1 MTRGMRNN
9 RVKSEYK
16 IEFFINLFQAIFFF
30 FSIISIWFYSKEID
44 DIAIGFI
51 IILCITFA
59 LKHTIL
65 YRFFVKGY
73 NLNWMFIILLFE
85 TYMVYYLS
93 LFDMSNFNYYIFDVL
108 ISEAVF
114 FTSIFFSIIVTSS
127 IFLWSIFSSNINN
140 LPSSHIARNGLSF
153 LFVFSFM
160 LLVKVILQK
169 SKTLKEAKELMDK
182 QNKMLERAN
191 FDIQKSTLVLKD
203 MIILK
208 ERNRIAKEIHD
219 GVGHSLTIAIIQLEA
234 VKRVLKK
241 DIDLGYEKI
250 LIIEDII
257 REGMRKLRK
266 SVRML
271 KINEMVED
279 NLQIALTKNIIEMQR
294 TMDIKIEYNFSN
306 LRPFSKDLNKFFYNV
321 FQEGITNGLKHGNA
335 SEFKLNLGVSEDYI
349 SFSLNDNGKG
359 SENFIEGFGLNSMKE
374 KVRFFNGKINI
385 ASEKNEGFNI
395 SILVPVCEKEGVFY
409 EKN

>member
-9 RVKSEYK
+9 KSKDEYK

-30 FSIISIWFYSKEID
+30 FSIISISIYSKEID
-44 DIAIGFI
+44 DIAMGFI
-51 IILCITFA
+51 VVLCITFT

-65 YRFFVKGY
+65 YRFYVKGY
-73 NLNWMFIILLFE
+73 NLNWIFLLLLFE
-85 TYMVYYLS
+85 SYMVYYLS

-114 FTSIFFSIIVTSS
+114 FTSIFFSVVLTSS
-127 IFLWSIFSSNINN
+127 VFLWSIFSSRINN
-140 LPSSHIARNGLSF
+140 LSSSHIARNGLSF
-153 LFVFSFM
+153 LFVFCFM
-160 LLVKVILQK
+160 LLVKVILEK
-169 SKTLKEAKELMDK
+169 SKNLKEAKELMDI

-191 FDIQKSTLVLKD
+191 YDIQKSTLVLKD

-234 VKRVLKK
+234 LKRILKK

-271 KINEMVED
+271 KINEMIED

-294 TMDIKIEYNFSN
+294 TMDIKINYNFSN
-306 LRPFSKDLNKFFYNV
+306 LKPFSKDLNRFFYNV
-321 FQEGITNGLKHGNA
+321 FQEGITNGLKHGKA
-335 SEFKLNLGVSEDYI
+335 TEFTLNFGVAENYI
-349 SFSLNDNGKG
+349 SFSLKDNGKG
-359 SENFIEGFGLNSMKE
+359 SENVIEGFGLNSMKE
-374 KVRFFNGKINI
+374 KVRFFNGKINLV
-385 ASEKNEGFNI
+385 SGKNEGFAI
-395 SILVPVCEKEGVFY
+395 SILVPVFEKEGVFY